1 MTPAKKKAVKPKG
14 AKPPPAPPPPEPTGD
29 GMKRAAW
36 IGLVFMAIGLVGI
49 VAHGVNDFLAK
60 AFHWPPNL
68 FFGLLALFGL
78 ALWYPMGA
86 KSALGIVAESFAKVM
101 SSWRKS
107 DPPPPAG
114 GG

>member
-1 MTPAKKKAVKPKG
+1 MTPAKKKTAKKKP
-14 AKPPPAPPPPEPTGD
+14 AIHGD
-29 GMKRAAW
+29 GPKRAAW
-36 IGLVFMAIGLVGI
+36 IGLAFMAVGLVGI
-49 VAHGVNDFLAK
+49 VAHGINDFLAK

-86 KSALGIVAESFAKVM
+86 KSALGIVADSFAKVM
-101 SSWRKS
+101 NSWRKS

-114 GG
+114 GP